1 MMTIL
6 KRFRKKI
13 SGKGSVEIDDD
24 IVREAK
30 RSSEKSIMD
39 YKDYRSKDISWLEN
53 HLHATEEVIVE
64 NKFGAKN
71 KAQFLV
77 DGYKFFKDEVTAEL
91 LNRLFENYNAYH
103 INLKKYISLR
113 KELLEYSNLNSDDSV
128 FAAGH
133 VKDTE
138 DQLKGFEK
146 KLNVYLDNINRLKKR
161 IRETVGLNK

>member
-1 MMTIL
+1 MTIFNRFKK
-6 KRFRKKI
+6 KRSNKEA
-13 SGKGSVEIDDD
+13 VEIDDD

-30 RSSEKSIMD
+30 KSSEKSIMD
-39 YKDYRSKDISWLEN
+39 YKDYRSKEISWLEN

-71 KAQFLV
+71 KAQFLI
-77 DGYKFFKDEVTAEL
+77 DGYKFFKDEITTEL

-103 INLKKYISLR
+103 INLKQYISLR

-133 VKDTE
+133 IKDIE
-138 DQLKGFEK
+138 DQLKDFEK
-146 KLNVYLDNINRLKKR
+146 KLNIYLDNINRLKKK
-161 IRETVGLNK
+161 IREAVGLNK